1 MTTTSKKGKHAVVIG
16 ASMAGLLATRALSD
30 AFEKVTI
37 LERDTFS
44 SEARKGVPQGRHAH
58 GLLATGWQ
66 VMTEFFPRFEQE
78 LIREGAEIG
87 DSTGD
92 GLWFQNGGYLI
103 QTQSKLRAALMSRPR
118 LESKVRARVLS
129 LANVIAKDHCD
140 VLGLITNDDKSCV
153 TGVRIQKRDQ
163 GRGEESLY
171 ADLVVDATGRGSRSP
186 AWLEQLGYAKPE
198 CSEIKINMHYASR
211 SYRRSENDLNGNT
224 HLIVAP
230 NAPYQK
236 RGGVLLA
243 QEDNRWIVTL
253 IGMVG
258 ENVPTDEGGFLE
270 FARSLP
276 TPDLY
281 NVLSKAEPLSDI
293 TPYAFPASLRR
304 HYEKLSRFPEG
315 YLVFGDALC
324 SFNPIYGQGMT
335 TAALE
340 TKALHRCLEKGL
352 AGLAKRFFKESA
364 KVIDT
369 PWTLAAGADFGF
381 PETEGKRPPQTNF
394 INRYIGKLLSAAWH
408 DPVLAVAFHRV
419 SNLAASPGSL
429 FAPNI
434 VLRVLRGS
442 HTAPTPRLSLSPL
455 KSQHA
460 GD

>member
-1 MTTTSKKGKHAVVIG
+1 MTTTSKKNKHAVVVG
-16 ASMAGLLATRALSD
+16 ASMGGLLAARVLAD
-30 AFEKVTI
+30 FFENVTV

-44 SEARKGVPQGRHAH
+44 SQARKGVPQGRHAH

-66 VMTEFFPRFEQE
+66 IMTEFFPGFEQE
-78 LIREGAEIG
+78 LIEAGAEIG

-92 GLWFQNGGYLI
+92 GFWFQNGGYLV
-103 QTQSKLRAALMSRPR
+103 QTESNLRAALMSRPR
-118 LESKVRARVLS
+118 LESRVRARVLA
-129 LANVIAKDHCD
+129 LANVTAKDNTD
-140 VLGLITNDDKSCV
+140 VLELITNNDKTRV
-153 TGVRIQKRDQ
+153 TGVRLQNRTTSQ
-163 GRGEESLY
+163 EETLY
-171 ADLVVDATGRGSRSP
+171 ADLVVDVTGRGSRSP
-186 AWLEQLGYAKPE
+186 TWLEQLGYDKPE
-198 CSEIKINMHYASR
+198 CSEIKINMRYASR
-211 SYRRSENDLNGNT
+211 TYRRNENDLNGNT

-243 QEDNRWIVTL
+243 REDNQWIVTL
-253 IGMVG
+253 LGMVG
-258 ENVPTDEGGFLE
+258 ENVPSDEKGFLE

-281 NVLSKAEPLSDI
+281 NLLSNAEPLSDI
-293 TPYAFPASLRR
+293 TPYSFPASLRR

-340 TKALHRCLEKGL
+340 AKTLHACLEKGSG
-352 AGLAKRFFKESA
+352 GLAKRFFKQAA

-381 PETEGKRPPQTNF
+381 PETEGKRPPQTAF
-394 INRYIGKLLSAAWH
+394 INRYIGKLLTAAWH

-419 SNLAASPGSL
+419 SNLAASPASL
-429 FAPNI
+429 FAPTI
-434 VLRVLRGS
+434 ALRVLRGS
-442 HTAPTPRLSLSPL
+442 RSVPTPRLTFNL